1 MRHAPDE
8 HGEHAREETNADGE
22 VRLSVADAAARAE
35 VLLPPI
41 VVGRE
46 REPLAPGGRHYC
58 ARRLSCLMSMTMST
72 KLPQILKTNN
82 EPGRFA
88 CPSLVGDV

>member
-1 MRHAPDE
+1 MNRMFRVN
-8 HGEHAREETNADGE
+8 GEHAREQAHSDGE
-22 VRLSVADAAARAE
+22 VRFVAFYAAAGTKIF
-35 VLLPPI
+35 LPPI

-58 ARRLSCLMSMTMST
+58 ARRLSYMSMST

-82 EPGRFA
+82 EPLRFA